1 MIINESDPRVKRT
14 RELITNAFISVI
26 SKKGFDSITVK
37 DITSAATINRAT
49 FYAHFTDKY
58 DLLDTLVVEKFKEI
72 LSQKVQGEPS
82 LNEDTIRSLV
92 LCICD
97 YFETIKGTCKC
108 GYLSILPL
116 IGDKIIEELYSTIYN
131 ILKKEPKLASKKPE
145 EIELMTTMISTCIYK
160 AVYKR
165 EFQKMPI
172 AKEILV
178 EDVLDFVF
186 NGLNM
191 YRG

>member
-14 RELITNAFISVI
+14 RELITNAFISVV

-37 DITSAATINRAT
+37 DITSAAPINRAT

-58 DLLDTLVVEKFKEI
+58 NLLDTLVVERFIEI
-72 LSQKVQGEPS
+72 LSKKVQGELS
-82 LNEDTIRSLV
+82 LNEETIRSLV

-97 YFETIKGTCKC
+97 YFEVIKGTCKC

-116 IGDKIIEELYSTIYN
+116 IGDKIIEELYSTIYTV
-131 ILKKEPKLASKKPE
+131 LKKDSKLVHKKPE
-145 EIELMTTMISTCIYK
+145 EIELMATMISTCIYK
-160 AVYKR
+160 AVYRR

-172 AKEILV
+172 AKEILI

-186 NGLNM
+186 NGLNK
-191 YRG
+191 YTG

>member
-58 DLLDTLVVEKFKEI
+58 NLLDTLVVEKFKEI
-72 LSQKVQGEPS
+72 LAQKVQGEPS
-82 LNEDTIRSLV
+82 LNEKTIRSLV
-92 LCICD
+92 LCIYD
-97 YFETIKGTCKC
+97 YFEVIKGTCKC

-116 IGDKIIEELYSTIYN
+116 IGDKIIEELYSATYN
-131 ILKKEPKLASKKPE
+131 ILKKEPKLVPKRNE
-145 EIELMTTMISTCIYK
+145 EIELMATMISTCIYK
-160 AVYKR
+160 AVYSR
-165 EFQKMPI
+165 EFQKIPI

-186 NGLNM
+186 NGLNK
-191 YRG
+191 YRE